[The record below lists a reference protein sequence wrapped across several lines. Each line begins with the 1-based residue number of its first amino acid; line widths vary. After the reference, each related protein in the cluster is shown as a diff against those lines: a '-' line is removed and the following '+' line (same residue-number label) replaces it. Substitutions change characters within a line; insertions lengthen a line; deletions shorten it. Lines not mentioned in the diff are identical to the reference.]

1 LPTNQFVKCNKQQIV
16 NMTQVDSFNNNS
28 IEIKG
33 QQISIS
39 RTEQLEV
46 LKNKN
51 VDYIYK
57 SAFCPKFLLLLE
69 QRTFL

>member
-1 LPTNQFVKCNKQQIV
+1 MLPTNQFVKCNKQQIV

-46 LKNKN
+46 LKKL
-51 VDYIYK
+51 K
-57 SAFCPKFLLLLE
+57 M
-69 QRTFL
+69 